1 MLRLLPL
8 VFLIPSLAMAQS
20 SGMVSTTPGPRQIIS
35 LDVKVVTTANVAVL
49 AINPGNRTA
58 GGWIQN
64 PPTATIN
71 LCYNEIGTAA
81 GTVTNGD
88 TICVIPGQTAVL
100 AASNLGVS
108 VIASDANHA
117 FGGYGLK

>member
-8 VFLIPSLAMAQS
+8 VFLIPSLALAQS

-35 LDVKVVTTANVAVL
+35 LDIKTVTAANVAVL

-64 PPTATIN
+64 PPTATVN
-71 LCYNEIGTAA
+71 LCYNELSTAV
-81 GTVTNGD
+81 GFLSNGD
-88 TICVIPGQTAVL
+88 TTCIIPGQSAIIS
-100 AASNLGVS
+100 ASQLGLS
-108 VIASDANHA
+108 VISSDSNHP
-117 FGGYGLK
+117 FSGYGLK